1 MAKSTS
7 KKFYP
12 KTFIFEKK
20 EFRVKNKKQVELSI
34 EEHPIRFGASKIMF
48 KKGEAVSSAD
58 LKLMNDYQKEF
69 YLDEK

>member
-12 KTFIFEKK
+12 KAFIFEKK
-20 EFRVKNKKQVELSI
+20 EFRVKNKKQVELAI
-34 EEHPIRFGASKIMF
+34 EEHPIRFGASEIMF

-58 LKLMNDYQKEF
+58 FKLMSDYQKEF